1 MGLPAATWARADGA
15 RGARNWGTAAGRRC
29 HFVCDGHRMGTAA
42 AMDRMLKRAKNMEM
56 FEDEMEAE
64 FRKDVMKF
72 FKDYIMPLLP
82 KEAKVEVAHDGIV
95 MWRNLLGKDVRA
107 EDVGRKREAGGGD
120 GER

>member
-1 MGLPAATWARADGA
+1 MPFVPGKSGNPRGRGKGSVSGRTAT
-15 RGARNWGTAAGRRC
+15 
-29 HFVCDGHRMGTAA
+29 VA

-82 KEAKVEVAHDGIV
+82 KEAKIEVASDGIV

-107 EDVGRKREAGGGD
+107 EDVGGGKKTSGQ
-120 GER
+120 